1 MSLACS
7 VHREMHRLDSGEQIM
22 DSGLTELFLGVTVG
36 AFSPLAVIAAWQMI
50 SRTKVGNSD

>member
-1 MSLACS
+1 
-7 VHREMHRLDSGEQIM
+7 MHRLDSGEQIM